1 VKWLKQKFL
10 HYLYLIAKKGREF
23 TLKMPQK
30 VKMPTKKNT
39 EEGGGRANL
48 LLIRDTFTDKS
59 VIGKL
64 YCNSE
69 FISHTLEL
77 AWRDNEKSVS
87 CVPQGEYKCRVRLAR
102 ESGSRDYVH
111 LLVQDVPNRSYILFH
126 RGNYPSDSRG
136 CILSGTHRA
145 QVSDKILG
153 SKIAH
158 SYLMDYILSN
168 QLSKNI
174 NLIIKNR

>member
-1 VKWLKQKFL
+1 VEILVKNAKEFILKIL
-10 HYLYLIAKKGREF
+10 
-23 TLKMPQK
+23 QK
-30 VKMPTKKNT
+30 VKMAIRKSI
-39 EEGGGRANL
+39 EGKEGSARL
-48 LLIRDTFTDKS
+48 LLIRDTFTGKS
-59 VIGKL
+59 VLGKL

-69 FISHTLEL
+69 FIAHTLEL
-77 AWRDNEKSVS
+77 SWQDNKKSVS
-87 CVPQGEYKCRVRLAR
+87 CIPAGEYSCRVRLAR

-111 LLVQDVPNRSYILFH
+111 LLVEDVKDRSYILFH

-136 CILSGTHRA
+136 CILTGTHRA
-145 QVSDKILG
+145 QVPDKILE
-153 SKIAH
+153 SKLAH

>member
-1 VKWLKQKFL
+1 VIWLKQKFL
-10 HYLYLIAKKGREF
+10 NSLYLTVKNAREF
-23 TLKMPQK
+23 ILKMLQK
-30 VKMPTKKNT
+30 PKMAIRKNT
-39 EEGGGRANL
+39 EDREGSANL
-48 LLIRDTFTDKS
+48 LIIRDTFTDKS
-59 VIGKL
+59 VVGKL

-69 FISHTLEL
+69 FIAHTLEL

-87 CVPQGEYKCRVRLAR
+87 CIPSGEYKCSIRLAR
-102 ESGSRDYVH
+102 ESATRDYVH
-111 LLVQDVPNRSYILFH
+111 LLVEDVPNRSYILFH

-136 CILSGTHRA
+136 CILTGTHRA
-145 QVSDKILG
+145 QSPDKIFE

-158 SYLMDYILSN
+158 EGLMDYILGN

>member
-1 VKWLKQKFL
+1 VIWQKRKFL
-10 HYLYLIAKKGREF
+10 HYLYLIEKNARDVI
-23 TLKMPQK
+23 LKMQVK
-30 VKMPTKKNT
+30 VKMLTRKNI
-39 EEGGGRANL
+39 EEEEGRANL

-69 FISHTLEL
+69 FIAHTLEL

-87 CVPQGEYKCRVRLAR
+87 CIPSGEYECRVRLAR

-136 CILSGTHRA
+136 CILTGTHRA
-145 QVSDKILG
+145 QVSDKILQ
-153 SKIAH
+153 SKVAH
-158 SYLMDYILSN
+158 SYLMDYILGN
-168 QLSKNI
+168 QLSEKI

>member
-1 VKWLKQKFL
+1 MLWQKQKFL
-10 HYLYLIAKKGREF
+10 NFLHLIAKNAREF
-23 TLKMPQK
+23 ILKMLLK
-30 VKMPTKKNT
+30 DKMPTRKNI
-39 EEGGGRANL
+39 EDKEGKANL

-64 YCNSE
+64 YCNAE
-69 FISHTLEL
+69 FIAHTLEL

-87 CVPQGEYKCRVRLAR
+87 CIPDGEYKCRVRLAR
-102 ESGSRDYVH
+102 ESATRDYVH
-111 LLVQDVPNRSYILFH
+111 LLVEDVPDRSYILFH

-136 CILSGTHRA
+136 CILTGTHRA
-145 QVSDKILG
+145 QSSDKILE

-158 SYLMDYILSN
+158 AYLMNYILGN
-168 QLSKNI
+168 QLSKEI

>member
-1 VKWLKQKFL
+1 MLT
-10 HYLYLIAKKGREF
+10 R
-23 TLKMPQK
+23 
-30 VKMPTKKNT
+30 KNI
-39 EEGGGRANL
+39 EEAEGRANL

-69 FISHTLEL
+69 FIAHTLEL
-77 AWRDNEKSVS
+77 AWRDNEKRVS
-87 CVPQGEYKCRVRLAR
+87 CIPDGEYKCRVRLAR

-111 LLVQDVPNRSYILFH
+111 LLVQDVPDRSYILFH

-136 CILSGTHRA
+136 CILTGTHRA
-145 QVSDKILG
+145 QVSDKILQ
-153 SKIAH
+153 SKLAH
-158 SYLMDYILSN
+158 DYLMDYILGN
-168 QLSKNI
+168 HLSKKI

>member
-1 VKWLKQKFL
+1 MEILVKNAKEFILKIL
-10 HYLYLIAKKGREF
+10 
-23 TLKMPQK
+23 QK
-30 VKMPTKKNT
+30 VKMAIRKNI
-39 EEGGGRANL
+39 EDREGRANL

-59 VIGKL
+59 VLGKL

-69 FISHTLEL
+69 FIAHTLEL
-77 AWRDNEKSVS
+77 PWLDNKKSVS
-87 CVPQGEYKCRVRLAR
+87 CVPEGEYSCRVRLAR

-111 LLVQDVPNRSYILFH
+111 LLVESVKDRSYILFH

-136 CILSGTHRA
+136 CILTGTHRA
-145 QVSDKILG
+145 QVPDKILE
-153 SKIAH
+153 SKLAH